1 MLLLWCRLL
10 LGGILVAFYLIA
22 ALAIRDLASA
32 AVGQPYLAY
41 PNYGWAMGA
50 ASALLWLLTG
60 LFSCCALPLPPLGLT
75 SHCACLLPGTLGPR
89 GGLP

>member
-1 MLLLWCRLL
+1 M
-10 LGGILVAFYLIA
+10 AFYLIA

-60 LFSCCALPLPPLGLT
+60 LFSCCAPPV
-75 SHCACLLPGTLGPR
+75 SYS
-89 GGLP
+89 